1 MRSLQV
7 LVLSI
12 GGGVIFAALVHIA
25 TNVAAEDSTRAP
37 GKTLDSRVEEIYIA
51 RSFRES
57 RDKPT
62 DYCSQ
67 SRTGFGDAT
76 SEDRYTFRSIS
87 TRASD
92 GKMTDN
98 DVRTIGRLRACFG
111 PTNNPALQNFYAE
124 GSLGAA
130 SFTGKGEC
138 LANQADYPEAGI
150 TSTRCFLHLSG
161 LPSEYVGGELTTNSV
176 RSRNVLGGVSDP
188 PGYTQPSIATI
199 RLWKRRDER

>member
-1 MRSLQV
+1 MLCIRA
-7 LVLSI
+7 
-12 GGGVIFAALVHIA
+12 GVIFAGLAHISTSLA
-25 TNVAAEDSTRAP
+25 TEDPTRAP
-37 GKTLDSRVEEIYIA
+37 DKTSGSRVEEIYIA

-57 RDKPT
+57 RGKPT
-62 DYCSQ
+62 DFCSQ

-76 SEDRYTFRSIS
+76 SEDHYTFRSIS

-111 PTNNPALQNFYAE
+111 PINNSTLQNFYAE
-124 GSLGAA
+124 GSLGAVT
-130 SFTGKGEC
+130 FTGKGEC
-138 LANQADYPEAGI
+138 AANQTDYPEAGI
-150 TSTRCFLHLSG
+150 TGVRCFLHLSD
-161 LPSEYVGGELTTNSV
+161 LSSEYVGGELTTNSV

>member
-7 LVLSI
+7 LVLGI
-12 GGGVIFAALVHIA
+12 VGGVIFAALAHISTSVA
-25 TNVAAEDSTRAP
+25 TEDSTRAP
-37 GKTLDSRVEEIYIA
+37 GKTPGSRVEDIYIV

-62 DYCSQ
+62 DFCSQ
-67 SRTGFGDAT
+67 SRTGFGDAA
-76 SEDRYTFRSIS
+76 SEDHFTFRSIS
-87 TRASD
+87 IRTSD

-111 PTNNPALQNFYAE
+111 STNNPTLQNFYAE
-124 GSLGAA
+124 GSLGAVT
-130 SFTGKGEC
+130 FTGKGEC
-138 LANQADYPEAGI
+138 LANQTDYPEAGI
-150 TSTRCFLHLSG
+150 TGIRCFLHLSG
-161 LPSEYVGGELTTNSV
+161 LPPEYVGGELTTNSI